1 MGFKFFV
8 MKLLFPALP
17 ILCWPVFS
25 YIEMIHSIPDLKSF
39 KSVLLKWR
47 WFRPPLP
54 QPRDIGQR
62 VETFL
67 VARTPGKNATGIW
80 WGRGGCET
88 SHSTQRRAPS
98 AKNYLDQMSVSP
110 RLRTPNLNRTKIS
123 IILPKVYILYTFI
136 FQTILILFKVIHV
149 HRGGERLLLF
159 HCKLSSTSY
168 PQFYFTEQP
177 LSNLRTASVPG
188 RAA

>member
-1 MGFKFFV
+1 M
-8 MKLLFPALP
+8 AL
-17 ILCWPVFS
+17 IS
-25 YIEMIHSIPDLKSF
+25 
-39 KSVLLKWR
+39 
-47 WFRPPLP
+47 PPLP
-54 QPRDIGQR
+54 QPRDTGQR